1 MVART
6 ISARR
11 SGATPRLGLTP
22 ASCYL
27 IGRPIIFERAHPVNR
42 GRIFLRELA
51 ARAVVRGLGLALD
64 AQHVG
69 DATRL
74 GEGRV
79 ALALGLGGDD
89 LGLALGLDQ
98 LVALRLGL
106 VLLDLRQDGEAVR
119 RRSAARSASSRSS
132 STTE

>member
-1 MVART
+1 
-6 ISARR
+6 
-11 SGATPRLGLTP
+11 
-22 ASCYL
+22 L